1 MFEKVGIIDTLKSV
15 FGAYVLVTIIAIGL
29 FAFFVDAQ
37 ALRSKKLKRD
47 AKIAR
52 GIGLSYLIGGP
63 ILYLIIKLI

>member
-1 MFEKVGIIDTLKSV
+1 MFEKVGIIDTLKST

-37 ALRSKKLKRD
+37 SLGNKKLKRD